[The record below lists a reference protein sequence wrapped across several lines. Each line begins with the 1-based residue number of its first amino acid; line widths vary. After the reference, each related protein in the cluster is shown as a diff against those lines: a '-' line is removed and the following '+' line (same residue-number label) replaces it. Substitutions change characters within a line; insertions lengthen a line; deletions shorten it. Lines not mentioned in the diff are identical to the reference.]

1 VPWIELLVIAAVL
14 VGVALMAGGRGD
26 DLGAAPPDRP
36 DSMVESASGPL
47 TAEDV
52 KAARF
57 GVGFRGYRMDE
68 VDALLDRLA
77 EQLPSAEPATEPA
90 TEPAIN
96 PAQSAAAPE
105 EDGSA

>member
-1 VPWIELLVIAAVL
+1 VPWIELIVIAAVL

-26 DLGAAPPDRP
+26 GLAAAPPDRP
-36 DSMVESASGPL
+36 DRLVDSESGLL
-47 TAEDV
+47 TADDV

-77 EQLPSAEPATEPA
+77 AQLPAEGATDPEVATDPEDARPEP
-90 TEPAIN
+90 EVDS
-96 PAQSAAAPE
+96 QS
-105 EDGSA
+105 